1 MFGEAYPSKQGIP
14 KAIPKAFASFIIHE
28 NSEPLFLWSERTIW
42 KFCSSPGAYWVQG
55 AFDQM

>member
-28 NSEPLFLWSERTIW
+28 NSEPLFL
-42 KFCSSPGAYWVQG
+42 
-55 AFDQM
+55 